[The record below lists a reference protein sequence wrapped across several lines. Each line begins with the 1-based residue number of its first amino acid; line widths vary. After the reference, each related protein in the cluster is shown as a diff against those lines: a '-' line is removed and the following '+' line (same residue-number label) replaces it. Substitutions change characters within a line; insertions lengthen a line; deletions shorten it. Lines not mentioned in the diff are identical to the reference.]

1 MLLRIIL
8 VTNLS
13 LKAIP
18 VCIHRKHFHFGAS
31 VSSSVLDVY
40 EHVYG
45 NLLLLV
51 QAPTVQET
59 METANVS
66 RVCWNDCVIPLAC
79 FL

>member
-31 VSSSVLDVY
+31 VPSSVLDVD
-40 EHVYG
+40 EHIDG
-45 NLLLLV
+45 NLLLL
-51 QAPTVQET
+51 ASPNCTRD
-59 METANVS
+59 NG
-66 RVCWNDCVIPLAC
+66 DCKC
-79 FL
+79 FTSVLE